1 VFNCFRQYV
10 RYSTTP
16 WRFDVEEVMSE
27 RFSDP
32 DYKKVSRFYK
42 KVNLSQLF
50 GYLCTFEFEG
60 EERTWLIGIITG
72 EKV

>member
-1 VFNCFRQYV
+1 
-10 RYSTTP
+10 
-16 WRFDVEEVMSE
+16 MSE